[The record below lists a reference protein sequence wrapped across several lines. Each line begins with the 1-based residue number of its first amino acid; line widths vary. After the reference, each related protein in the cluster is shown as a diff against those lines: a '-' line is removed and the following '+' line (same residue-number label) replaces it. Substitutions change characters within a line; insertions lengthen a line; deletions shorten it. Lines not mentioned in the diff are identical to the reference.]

1 MRIRPMHWG
10 KVVIAIAMLLGPI
23 EEAHALADPALAYE
37 TVEPSRITL
46 GESAIIR
53 VTSLDGFLQNVPLP
67 TVPGLTFE
75 IIGRN
80 QGLEFISGHSTPAWY
95 VLIRVTPQFV
105 GVFSIPGLTAKSP
118 TVGLEV
124 VTADA
129 PNPYA
134 WRSQKPSPTPAP
146 MSKAPVPKGIQLKAG
161 GAAFVQLAMPTRPVY
176 VGETV
181 PVDIELGIRPGIVT
195 ALNGPPALSSG
206 DFTLSNLSKQP
217 LRRDQMIEGN
227 PFLVMTWHSALAAV
241 KPGDFTLSV
250 ETPLSVRVDTR
261 SAEDQAVA
269 RMLGWPFSQIPYKGS
284 PPKDVK
290 VASPASSLKVLSL
303 PTQGR
308 PRDFGGA
315 VGDFQVTSE
324 TSATHVA
331 AGDPLTLRLRIS
343 GVGNF
348 DRVDSTMFE
357 HLDHWKTYPPKSS
370 FKATDPAGNRG
381 EKVFEQPLIAA
392 VAGEQSIPPLEFSY
406 FNPQTQRYERARTQP
421 IQVSV
426 SASLADSSLGAP
438 PPAVEK
444 PNGAAANQLTAG
456 LRPDHPQP
464 LQSRYMSTP
473 NQGSTLGGDL
483 RPLYFRPPY
492 LAGSAALA
500 LILAGS
506 SFAVRAQPARARSKA
521 ADRVMAQ
528 LDTAARADDSA
539 SFFETARTALLQTF
553 AARWQL
559 TPDQITAAELKARLG
574 TASEDIEQLFALA
587 DEAKYSDR
595 AFRSTD
601 FQRWLGLIR
610 DQLAQGA
617 G

>member
-1 MRIRPMHWG
+1 MRIRPTHWST
-10 KVVIAIAMLLGPI
+10 VLIAIAMLLAPI
-23 EEAHALADPALAYE
+23 TAVYAAADPSLAYE

-53 VTSLDGFLQNVPLP
+53 VTSLDGYLQNVPLP

-75 IIGRN
+75 ILGRT
-80 QGLEFISGHSTPAWY
+80 QGLEFAGGHSTPAWY
-95 VLIRVTPQFV
+95 VVIRVTPTFV
-105 GVFSIPGLTAKSP
+105 GVFTIPGITPKSP

-134 WRSQKPSPTPAP
+134 WRSQKPTATPAP

-161 GAAFVQLAMPTRPVY
+161 GAAFVQLAIPTRPVY

-181 PVDIELGIRPGIVT
+181 PVDIELGIRPGMVT
-195 ALNGPPALSSG
+195 SLNGPPALSSA

-269 RMLGWPFSQIPYKGS
+269 RMLGWPFSQITYKGA

-290 VASPASSLKVLSL
+290 IASATSALKVLSL

-308 PRDFGGA
+308 PKDFDGA
-315 VGDFQVTSE
+315 VGDFQVSSE

-348 DRVDSTMFE
+348 DRVDSAMFD
-357 HLDHWKTYPPKSS
+357 HLDHWKTYPAKSS
-370 FKATDPAGNRG
+370 FKPSDPAGNKG

-392 VAGEQSIPPLEFSY
+392 SAGEQSIPPLEFSY
-406 FNPQTQRYERARTQP
+406 FNPKTQHYERASTEP
-421 IQVSV
+421 IKVTV

-438 PPAVEK
+438 LADSAS
-444 PNGAAANQLTAG
+444 GGRLTAG

-464 LQSRYMSTP
+464 QSTVSE
-473 NQGSTLGGDL
+473 L
-483 RPLYFRPPY
+483 RPLYFRPPF
-492 LAGSAALA
+492 LAVPTALV

-506 SFAVRAQPARARSKA
+506 LFAVRPQPARALSKA
-521 ADRVMAQ
+521 AERALAQ
-528 LDTAARADDSA
+528 LDTAARSGDSS
-539 SFFETARTALLQTF
+539 SFYGTARTVLLQTF
-553 AARWQL
+553 AARWRMS
-559 TPDQITAAELKARLG
+559 PDQITSTELKARLG
-574 TASEDIEQLFALA
+574 TASEDIERLFALA
-587 DEAKYSDR
+587 DEAKYSDD
-595 AFRSTD
+595 AAGSTD

-610 DQLAQGA
+610 GQLAGGA

>member
-1 MRIRPMHWG
+1 MRIRPIHWSRTI
-10 KVVIAIAMLLGPI
+10 VAIAMLLAPMAEVSAAG
-23 EEAHALADPALAYE
+23 DPALAYE

-46 GESAIIR
+46 GETAIMR
-53 VTSLDGFLQNVPLP
+53 VTSLDGYLRNVPLP
-67 TVPGLTFE
+67 TVPGLAFE
-75 IIGRN
+75 VLGRN
-80 QGLEFISGHSTPAWY
+80 EGLEFVGGHSTPAWY
-95 VLIRVTPQFV
+95 VIIRVTPKFV

-134 WRSQKPSPTPAP
+134 WRSQRPSATPAP

-195 ALNGPPALSSG
+195 SLNGPPALSSG

-241 KPGDFTLSV
+241 KPGEFTLAV
-250 ETPLSVRVDTR
+250 ETPLSVKVDTR

-269 RMLGWPFSQIPYKGS
+269 HMLGWPFSQITYKGA
-284 PPKDVK
+284 PPKDVT
-290 VASPASSLKVLSL
+290 VASPTSSLKVLSL
-303 PTQGR
+303 PAQGR
-308 PRDFGGA
+308 PKDFGGA
-315 VGDFQVTSE
+315 VGDFQVSSD
-324 TSATHVA
+324 TSATHVT

-348 DRVDSTMFE
+348 DRVDSTMFD
-357 HLDHWKTYPPKSS
+357 HLDHWKTYPPKAT
-370 FKATDPAGNRG
+370 FKPSDPAGNKG

-392 VAGEQSIPPLEFSY
+392 RTGEQSIPPLEFSY
-406 FNPQTQRYERARTQP
+406 FNPQTQHYEHARTEP
-421 IQVSV
+421 IKVMV

-438 PPAVEK
+438 AADGQ
-444 PNGAAANQLTAG
+444 NSTGASANQLTRG
-456 LRPDHPQP
+456 LRPDHPEP
-464 LQSRYMSTP
+464 QSSV
-473 NQGSTLGGDL
+473 SEL
-483 RPLYFRPPY
+483 RPLYFQPPF
-492 LAGSAALA
+492 LAVPTALV

-506 SFAVRAQPARARSKA
+506 LFAVRTQPARVTSKVA
-521 ADRVMAQ
+521 ERALAQ
-528 LDTAARADDSA
+528 LDAAARSGDSS
-539 SFFETARTALLQTF
+539 SFFETARGTLLQTF
-553 AARWQL
+553 AARWRL
-559 TPDQITAAELKARLG
+559 SPEQITSAELKARLG
-574 TASEDIEQLFALA
+574 TASEDVERLFALA
-587 DEAKYSDR
+587 DEAKYSDY
-595 AFRSTD
+595 ASGSTD

-610 DQLAQGA
+610 GQLAGGA